1 MIIINLVWLAVWYL
15 VISVVVGV
23 ILLILARVIVN
34 YADMNPFSR
43 TALTIRQ
50 FSDPLVNP
58 VRRILMSYGL
68 DQKIAPFVT
77 ILIVILIGWLLLEL
91 AGSLH
96 FTLGG
101 VVNSLQRGA
110 LVPLMGYLLFGVLAV
125 YSLMIVAR
133 IILGWGMSYGNRLM
147 RFLVRFTEP
156 VLGPFRRII
165 PPLGM
170 FDISPIIVLL
180 ILQLFQ
186 RAIAGTL
193 DRKSVV

>member
-193 DRKSVV
+193 IT

>member
-1 MIIINLVWLAVWYL
+1 MIIIDLIWLIVWYL
-15 VISVVVGV
+15 IIGAIIGV
-23 ILLILARVIVN
+23 ILLVLARVLVN

-43 TALTIRQ
+43 TALNVRQ

-58 VRRILMSYGL
+58 VRRILISYGL

-77 ILIVILIGWLLLEL
+77 ILITILIGWLMLE
-91 AGSLH
+91 AVGAVV
-96 FTLGG
+96 FTLRG
-101 VVNSLQRGA
+101 VLTSLQRGA
-110 LVPLMGYLLFGVLAV
+110 IRPLMGYVLFGVLAV
-125 YSLMIVAR
+125 YTLCVVAR
-133 IILGWGMSYGNRLM
+133 IVLSWGMSYGNRTM
-147 RFLVRFTEP
+147 RFLVRVTEP
-156 VLGPFRRII
+156 ILGPFRRII

-193 DRKSVV
+193 IG

>member
-15 VISVVVGV
+15 VVSVIVGV

-50 FSDPLVNP
+50 FSDPLINP

-77 ILIVILIGWLLLEL
+77 ILIAILIGWLLLEL

-193 DRKSVV
+193 IT

>member
-1 MIIINLVWLAVWYL
+1 
-15 VISVVVGV
+15 
-23 ILLILARVIVN
+23 
-34 YADMNPFSR
+34 MNPFSR
-43 TALTIRQ
+43 IALTIRQ

-77 ILIVILIGWLLLEL
+77 ILIAILIGWLLLEL

-133 IILGWGMSYGNRLM
+133 IILGWGMSHGNRLM
-147 RFLVRFTEP
+147 RFLVRLTEP

-170 FDISPIIVLL
+170 FDISPIVVLL

-193 DRKSVV
+193 IT

>member
-77 ILIVILIGWLLLEL
+77 ILIAILIGWLLLEL

-101 VVNSLQRGA
+101 VVNSLQRGE

-147 RFLVRFTEP
+147 RFLVRLTEP

-193 DRKSVV
+193 IS

>member
-1 MIIINLVWLAVWYL
+1 
-15 VISVVVGV
+15 
-23 ILLILARVIVN
+23 
-34 YADMNPFSR
+34 
-43 TALTIRQ
+43 
-50 FSDPLVNP
+50 
-58 VRRILMSYGL
+58 MSYGL

-77 ILIVILIGWLLLEL
+77 ILIAILIGWLLLEL

-147 RFLVRFTEP
+147 RFLVRLTEP

-193 DRKSVV
+193 IT

>member
-15 VISVVVGV
+15 VVSVIVGV

-77 ILIVILIGWLLLEL
+77 ILIAILIGWLLLEL

-193 DRKSVV
+193 IT

>member
-15 VISVVVGV
+15 VVSVIVGV

-77 ILIVILIGWLLLEL
+77 ILIAILIGWLLLEL

-110 LVPLMGYLLFGVLAV
+110 LVP
-125 YSLMIVAR
+125 
-133 IILGWGMSYGNRLM
+133 
-147 RFLVRFTEP
+147 
-156 VLGPFRRII
+156 
-165 PPLGM
+165 
-170 FDISPIIVLL
+170 
-180 ILQLFQ
+180 
-186 RAIAGTL
+186 
-193 DRKSVV
+193 

>member
-15 VISVVVGV
+15 VVSVIVGV

-43 TALTIRQ
+43 IALTIRQ

-77 ILIVILIGWLLLEL
+77 ILIAILIGWLLLEL

-101 VVNSLQRGA
+101 VVNSFQRGA

-133 IILGWGMSYGNRLM
+133 IILGWGMSHGNRLM
-147 RFLVRFTEP
+147 RFLVRLTEP

-170 FDISPIIVLL
+170 FDISPIVVLL

-193 DRKSVV
+193 IT

>member
-15 VISVVVGV
+15 VVSVIVGV

-43 TALTIRQ
+43 IALTIRQ

-77 ILIVILIGWLLLEL
+77 ILIAILIGWLLLEL

-101 VVNSLQRGA
+101 VINSLQRGA

-125 YSLMIVAR
+125 YSLMIVSR

-147 RFLVRFTEP
+147 RFLVRLTEP

-193 DRKSVV
+193 IT

>member
-15 VISVVVGV
+15 VVSVIVGV

-43 TALTIRQ
+43 IALTIRQ

-77 ILIVILIGWLLLEL
+77 ILIAILIGWLLLEL

-133 IILGWGMSYGNRLM
+133 IILGWGMSHGNRLM
-147 RFLVRFTEP
+147 RFLVRLTEP

-170 FDISPIIVLL
+170 FDISSIIVLL

-193 DRKSVV
+193 IT